1 MPQDAAVRG
10 ETTPG
15 PYLLVVTAGGQVL
28 RYSFG
33 VFRTPSTRSG
43 RRYCRL
49 NSGDR
54 VAFAQLVT
62 TGKTLFIVSRDARL
76 VHFAIDDVP
85 VLAGP
90 GKGVRGIKLDAGDE
104 VIGARQLSRP
114 SDALRV
120 RNTNDKVISF
130 GQTKYTITSRGGRGV
145 KTSKRTG
152 FTELIAPEIEL
163 VDWRE
168 YEDE

>member
-1 MPQDAAVRG
+1 MPKDAAVRG
-10 ETTPG
+10 EATHG
-15 PYLLVVTAGGQVL
+15 PYLLIVTSSGQVL

-33 VFRTPSTRSG
+33 AFRTPSTRSG

-54 VAFAQLVT
+54 VVYADLVT
-62 TGKTLFIVSRDARL
+62 SGQTLFVVSRDARL
-76 VHFAIDDVP
+76 VHFKIDDVP

-90 GKGVRGIKLDAGDE
+90 GKGVRGIRLDAGDE

-120 RNTNDKVISF
+120 RNTNDKVVSF

-152 FTELIAPEIEL
+152 FTELIAREIEL
-163 VDWRE
+163 VDWNE
-168 YEDE
+168 YEDQ